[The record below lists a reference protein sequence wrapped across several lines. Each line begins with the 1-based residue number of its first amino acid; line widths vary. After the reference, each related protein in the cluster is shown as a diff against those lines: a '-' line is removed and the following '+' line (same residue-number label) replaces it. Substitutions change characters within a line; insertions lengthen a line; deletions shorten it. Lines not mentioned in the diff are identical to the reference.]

1 MQAMT
6 APMTPPEAAS
16 AGSLWHSGWYRCARA
31 LVSPNFGPRPAA
43 ARTDLIVI
51 HAISLPPG
59 EYGNHNVQRLFTN
72 QLDWDAHPYFQSIR
86 GMQVST
92 HFFISRTGELWQF
105 VGCDDR
111 AWHAGQSSYRGRSN
125 CNDDSIG
132 IELEGLE
139 DNNFEAA
146 QYETL
151 ITLCAAL
158 MTHYPVAHI
167 AGHEHIAPG
176 RKYDPGPGFDWQ
188 ELTRGLALSATC
200 LPASCRN

>member
-1 MQAMT
+1 MT
-6 APMTPPEAAS
+6 TPMTPPEAAC
-16 AGSLWHSGWYRCARA
+16 AAKLWQGGWYGFARR
-31 LVSPNFGPRPAA
+31 LESPNFGLRPDQALI
-43 ARTDLIVI
+43 DLVVV

-59 EYGNHNVQRLFTN
+59 DYGNHNVQRLFTN

-86 GMQVST
+86 GLQVSA

-105 VGCDDR
+105 VSCDAR

-132 IELEGLE
+132 IELEGL
-139 DNNFEAA
+139 DGNSFEAP

-151 ITLCAAL
+151 SALCAAL
-158 MTHYPVAHI
+158 MAQYPIAHI

-176 RKYDPGPGFDWQ
+176 RKGDPGPGFDWPLLQ
-188 ELTRGLALSATC
+188 RSMSLSDKF
-200 LPASCRN
+200 LPKISDPSL